1 MTKNKNKAKV
11 ENQLNNKSKDKFK
24 DESKIGLQG
33 KPKGQLK
40 DQTKGQVRAKL
51 KEYDAIKQQ
60 LEELQAARKID
71 QTRYTELEKAHDD
84 LAVQN
89 QAYHNKID
97 ELKIENS
104 NLAKKQAMLEGEIED
119 YRELIADDKSK
130 IADLK
135 SKGTNSMWLIL
146 MEALVIIVL
155 VVILDLH
162 Y

>member
-1 MTKNKNKAKV
+1 MSFRFNKRHLQQKNHLTSAKNKT
-11 ENQLNNKSKDKFK
+11 KDR
-24 DESKIGLQG
+24 
-33 KPKGQLK
+33 LK
-40 DQTKGQVRAKL
+40 DQTKGQVRAEL

-60 LEELQAARKID
+60 LEELQSARKID

-97 ELKIENS
+97 ELTIENS
-104 NLAKKQAMLEGEIED
+104 NRAKKQAMLEGEIEH

-146 MEALVIIVL
+146 IETLIIIVL
-155 VVILDLH
+155 ATILALQPH

>member
-1 MTKNKNKAKV
+1 MAKNKNKTKV
-11 ENQLNNKSKDKFK
+11 EV
-24 DESKIGLQG
+24 
-33 KPKGQLK
+33 KGQLN
-40 DQTKGQVRAKL
+40 KL

-60 LEELQAARKID
+60 LEELQSARKID

-89 QAYHNKID
+89 QAYCNKID
-97 ELKIENS
+97 ELTIENS
-104 NLAKKQAMLEGEIED
+104 NRAKIQAMLEGEIEH

-146 MEALVIIVL
+146 IETLIIIVL
-155 VVILDLH
+155 AAILALQPH